1 MKKKD
6 KIYDSPEYKQ
16 IREHLPEILKEM
28 ERDKGLKQYQMPE
41 GWNEDFERIYQAEH
55 RKERIRN
62 RILAG
67 ACAAII
73 LGIGA
78 VHVGERLELTS
89 MVQADDIGKTTE
101 NGFEDGEYQYSTYGN
116 VEEDEEYVI
125 SEDENDLN
133 FTCKSLDE
141 LYTQVKQETKAPIFI
156 IKDITEPYT
165 VENAF
170 YSKLHRNFTYR
181 IELKDTGEY
190 LYVNEQ
196 MQVDETGNGTVN
208 EHKETT
214 IYLKNLEMETDI
226 YRSARDDSLK
236 CNIMYNNKTLVV
248 VSNLP
253 VEKFE
258 NIISDIEYH

>member
-101 NGFEDGEYQYSTYGN
+101 NGFEDDDYTYSTYGN
-116 VEEDEEYVI
+116 V
-125 SEDENDLN
+125 SEDDSYVVADDGNDVN
-133 FTCKSLDE
+133 FACTNVKE
-141 LYTQVKQETKAPIFI
+141 LYAQIKQETKAPIFI
-156 IKDITEPYT
+156 LNSISDEYS
-165 VENAF
+165 VESAF
-170 YSKLHRNFTYR
+170 YSKIHRIFSYR
-181 IELKDTGEY
+181 LENGDQY
-190 LYVNEQ
+190 LYVSQ
-196 MQVDETGNGTVN
+196 QKQVDETGKGIVN
-208 EHKETT
+208 DYKEKSVY
-214 IYLKNLEMETDI
+214 IDGLGINVDI
-226 YRSARDDSLK
+226 YRSAQDNSLK
-236 CNIMYNNKTLVV
+236 CDIVYDNEILVV
-248 VSNLP
+248 VANMELEEY
-253 VEKFE
+253 EKV
-258 NIISDIEYH
+258 ITSVEYH

>member
-101 NGFEDGEYQYSTYGN
+101 NGFEEGEYQYSTYGN
-116 VEEDEEYVI
+116 VYDEEMV
-125 SEDENDLN
+125 SEDE
-133 FTCKSLDE
+133 DE
-141 LYTQVKQETKAPIFI
+141 ILL
-156 IKDITEPYT
+156 
-165 VENAF
+165 ENADTEQLYKEMKETIKLPF
-170 YSKLHRNFTYR
+170 VWIRDLPSDYGIDEVAYSKIHKIISYR
-181 IELKDTGEY
+181 IYRSDEYMYIRQQIQIDDTGSGV
-190 LYVNEQ
+190 VNEKLLE
-196 MQVDETGNGTVN
+196 DTVWV
-208 EHKETT
+208 EA
-214 IYLKNLEMETDI
+214 LKQNVDI
-226 YRSARDDSLK
+226 YRSTQDDSLSWTMVYRNNMISATSNMDVESLK
-236 CNIMYNNKTLVV
+236 EILSQMY
-248 VSNLP
+248 
-253 VEKFE
+253 
-258 NIISDIEYH
+258 YR

>member
-89 MVQADDIGKTTE
+89 LVQADDIGKIH
-101 NGFEDGEYQYSTYGN
+101 EDEYVKGDYEFSTYGN
-116 VEEDEEYVI
+116 VTVDDNIDVEESDEV
-125 SEDENDLN
+125 
-133 FTCKSLDE
+133 SLDCSNMEE
-141 LYTQVKQETKAPIFI
+141 LYVAIQNETKAPYFRI
-156 IKDITEPYT
+156 
-165 VENAF
+165 ENIPSKYSIEEAS
-170 YSKLHRNFTYR
+170 YSKLHRNINYQIR
-181 IELKDTGEY
+181 WDDKY
-190 LYVNEQ
+190 LYVSQQ
-196 MQVDETGNGTVN
+196 MQIEDSGNGAVDEEVVDEIEVSQLNQKIIIHN
-208 EHKETT
+208 
-214 IYLKNLEMETDI
+214 
-226 YRSARDDSLK
+226 SAHDDSLNCSIVYDK
-236 CNIMYNNKTLVV
+236 AVLFMVT
-248 VSNLP
+248 NLQLD
-253 VEKFE
+253 EFE
-258 NIISDIEYH
+258 QIIKEVQYS